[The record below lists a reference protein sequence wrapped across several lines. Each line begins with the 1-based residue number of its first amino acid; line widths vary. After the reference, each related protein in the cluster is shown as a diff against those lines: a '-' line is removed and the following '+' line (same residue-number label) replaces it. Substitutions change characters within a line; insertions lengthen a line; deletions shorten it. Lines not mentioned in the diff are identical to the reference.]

1 MMYTLARPLLFTL
14 CPEKAH
20 GLALKA
26 LRSGL
31 MPRQTLPEY
40 PRLKQQLFNLSFAH
54 PIGLAAGF
62 DKNAEAIAGIAS
74 QGMAFVECGT
84 VTPRPQSGNPRPRV
98 FRLVEH
104 EAIINRLGFN
114 NEGLEVFE
122 QNLRAT
128 KKHHAIVGGNIG
140 KNKDSE
146 DAIADYVTALN
157 RLYDAVDYITVNIS
171 SPNTPG
177 LRDMQAQE
185 VLEALIT
192 TLHAARNT
200 HAAQGKKTTPIL
212 IKIAPDLDSD
222 ALAMIA
228 ETALRHRLDGLI
240 ISNTTISRPEAISA
254 HPHAHQAGGLSGKP
268 LMPSS
273 TQALASVAKITRGA
287 IPLIGV
293 GGVASA
299 QDAYEKILHGAS
311 LVQLYTALVYQGFGM
326 IPTLVSGLDAL
337 LARDGFSYIRDAVGA
352 RL

>member
-1 MMYTLARPLLFTL
+1 MYTLARPLLFTL

-20 GLALKA
+20 RLALSA
-26 LRSGL
+26 FRSGIV
-31 MPRQTLPEY
+31 PRQTLPEY
-40 PRLKQQLFNLSFAH
+40 PRLKQQLLNLTFAH

-62 DKNAEAIAGIAS
+62 DKNAEAIAGIES
-74 QGMAFVECGT
+74 LGMAFVECGT
-84 VTPRPQSGNPRPRV
+84 VTPKPQSGNPRPRV
-98 FRLVEH
+98 FRLVEQ

-114 NEGLEVFE
+114 NEGLEVFA

-146 DAIADYVTALN
+146 DAIADYVTGLN
-157 RLYDAVDYITVNIS
+157 RLYDVVDYITVNIS

-185 VLEALIT
+185 VLEALIRA
-192 TLHAARNT
+192 LHTARDVHT
-200 HAAQGKKTTPIL
+200 AQGKKFTPIL
-212 IKIAPDLDSD
+212 VKIAPDLDSD

-240 ISNTTISRPEAISA
+240 VSNTTISRPDRVVA
-254 HPHAHQAGGLSGKP
+254 HAHAHQAGGLSGKP

-273 TQALASVAKITRGA
+273 TLALASVARITRGA

-299 QDAYEKILHGAS
+299 EDAYAKILHGAS

-326 IPTLVSGLDAL
+326 IPKLVSGLDAL
-337 LARDGFSYIRDAVGA
+337 LARDGFLHVSDAVGA
-352 RL
+352 SL